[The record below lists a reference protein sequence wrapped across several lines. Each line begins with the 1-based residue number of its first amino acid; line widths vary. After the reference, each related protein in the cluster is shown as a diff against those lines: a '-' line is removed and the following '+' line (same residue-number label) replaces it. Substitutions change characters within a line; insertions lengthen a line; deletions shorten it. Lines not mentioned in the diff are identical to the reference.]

1 MTLERILAVIAYAI
15 LCGFLVILFL
25 YVPSVDLTLVLLITA
40 LLCGY
45 DLFFH
50 RVPPHSE

>member
-1 MTLERILAVIAYAI
+1 MTLERVLSILAFAI
-15 LCGFLVILFL
+15 LCGFLVILVQR
-25 YVPSVDLTLVLLITA
+25 VPRLDLGLVIVATL

-50 RVPPHSE
+50 RPNGGRG